1 MTNLEFQNYL
11 MSDIKVPLIDIQP
24 GAYNYV
30 QRFDSNLIPKLMREA
45 TTEGMLFNFLSD
57 PWSNRNLYQLSLFTE
72 LAGLQKTLNKTSY
85 EKILKEFKLK
95 GLKEKLDQLGF
106 SPNYFKDTH
115 ITCLFFLQGS
125 GFVSISLY
133 F

>member
-1 MTNLEFQNYL
+1 

-95 GLKEKLDQLGF
+95 GLKEK
-106 SPNYFKDTH
+106 
-115 ITCLFFLQGS
+115 FL
-125 GFVSISLY
+125 
-133 F
+133 